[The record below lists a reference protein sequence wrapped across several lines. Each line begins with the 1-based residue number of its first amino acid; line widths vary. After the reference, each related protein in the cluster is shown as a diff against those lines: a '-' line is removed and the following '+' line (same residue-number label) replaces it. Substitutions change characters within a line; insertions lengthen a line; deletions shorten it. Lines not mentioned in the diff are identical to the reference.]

1 MLRAVTSLLLA
12 ACVLLPAAAYAQGGG
27 PVGNCKKWS
36 SQQNEQS
43 RVTVTEA
50 KPGEPA
56 AYKNRLA
63 GEVRIDCD
71 DMQLFAD
78 EIEWRDDEQTVSLK
92 GNVLFVEPGVRVMAD
107 HAIVNR
113 FTHLGTFFEASGY
126 AQISDK
132 PMEKSLFGGMEPD
145 MYFWGA
151 TLSKTGDRRYRL
163 VDGGFTSCVQATPRW
178 DMGGSTGTVTL
189 EKHVMLKNAVLHV
202 KDVPLFYLPVVYY
215 PINKEGRSTGILMP
229 NFGSSTV
236 GGFTLSNAF
245 FWAINRSQDAT
256 FFHDW
261 YKKTGQG
268 FGAEYR
274 YVESPGSN
282 GTATYSVIDEHEVTA
297 ANGNVTPARRSF
309 NIRGQANQELPHRFR
324 LISTVDYFN
333 DATTQQ
339 LYQQNIEDISQR
351 TRSVMATVSG
361 NVQRLQL
368 SGSFQQNDVYN
379 SGFNSLS
386 NAARRGYMP
395 RVSVGYAQKPIGH
408 SRVYFGAAG
417 EVAYLSRQDNLED
430 PTTNHSLWRFDGAP
444 QVRWPISTLPFLS
457 VTTQASWRFTEWL
470 ESIDLA
476 TGAQVASPLMR
487 QLVDFRT
494 SLTGPVFSRVY
505 QPNSG
510 YAEKIKHLIEPN
522 LTFQRTSTFDQ
533 ALRVVQ
539 NDGTDS
545 IVGGTTTITYGVT
558 NRLLARQK
566 AGATGVVREI
576 VRVDIGQSYY
586 SNAAAA
592 IYDPQYASVG
602 ATPPG
607 TFSPIQIV
615 VVGTPTTAISAQFRT
630 DIDSKF
636 KTPRSF
642 SATGTYTNRFTQV
655 SGGWSKRRVIPG
667 LPGYEDPRFA
677 DHFLNI
683 AASVKRADG
692 RFGGTYTFNYDI
704 LRSTWLQRRLIAY
717 YNSQCCGVQVDYST
731 ADISHLGLTNVNANR
746 HFTVSFTLAGLGS
759 FTSPM
764 GVFGR

>member
-1 MLRAVTSLLLA
+1 MLLA
-12 ACVLLPAAAYAQGGG
+12 VGILLPAAAYAQGGE
-27 PVGNCKKWS
+27 PLGNCKKNFS
-36 SQQNEQS
+36 VQQNEPLTH
-43 RVTVTEA
+43 VPVADT
-50 KPGEPA
+50 KPGEPV
-56 AYKNRLA
+56 AYKNRLS
-63 GEVRIDCD
+63 GDVRVDCD
-71 DMQLFAD
+71 DMQVFAD

-92 GNVLFVEPGVRVMAD
+92 GHVLFVEPGVRVYAD

-113 FTHLGTFFEASGY
+113 VTHLGTFFDASGY

-132 PMEKSLFGGMEPD
+132 PSEKSLFGGMEPD
-145 MYFWGA
+145 MYFWG
-151 TLSKTGDRRYRL
+151 TQLIKTGDRTYRL

-178 DMGGSTGTVTL
+178 DMGGSTGSVTL
-189 EKHVMLKNAVLHV
+189 EKHVLLKNAVLHV

-229 NFGSSTV
+229 NFGSSTI

-274 YVESPGSN
+274 YVESPGSS
-282 GTATYSVIDEHEVTA
+282 GSATYSVIDEHAVTDA
-297 ANGNVTPARRSF
+297 IGNTTPARRSYT
-309 NIRGQANQELPHRFR
+309 IRGQANQELPHRFR
-324 LISTVDYFN
+324 LISSVDYFN

-361 NVQRLQL
+361 NVDRLQI
-368 SGSFQQNDVYN
+368 SASFQQNDVYN
-379 SGFNSLS
+379 SGSNSLE
-386 NAARRGYMP
+386 NAARRGYLP
-395 RVSVGYAQKPIGH
+395 RLTIGYAQKAIGH
-408 SRVYFGAAG
+408 SRVYLGAAG
-417 EVAYLSRQDNLED
+417 EVAYLSRQDNLDD
-430 PTTNHSLWRFDGAP
+430 PTTNHSLWRLDGAP
-444 QVRWPISTLPFLS
+444 QVRWPISTLPYLS
-457 VTTQASWRFTEWL
+457 VTTPASWRVTEWF
-470 ESIDLA
+470 ESIDPA
-476 TGAQVASPLMR
+476 TGAQVSAPLTR
-487 QLVDFRT
+487 QLLDFRT

-505 QPNSG
+505 QPDSG

-522 LTFQRTSTFDQ
+522 FSFQRTSTFDE
-533 ALRVVQ
+533 LFKVVQ

-545 IVGGTTTITYGVT
+545 IIGGTTTITYGVT

-566 AGATGVVREI
+566 VGTTGVVREI

-602 ATPPG
+602 VTPPG
-607 TFSPIQIV
+607 TFSPIQVV
-615 VVGTPTTAISAQFRT
+615 VVGTPAPTLSAQFRT

-642 SATGTYTNRFTQV
+642 SATATYTSKIAQL
-655 SGGWSKRRVIPG
+655 SGGWQKRLVIPG
-667 LPGYEDPRFA
+667 LPGYDNPAFA

-683 AASVKRADG
+683 AAAVKRADG
-692 RFGGTYTFNYDI
+692 RYGGTYTFNYDI

-717 YNSQCCGVQVDYST
+717 YNSQCCGVQFDYST
-731 ADISHLGLTNVNANR
+731 ADISHLGLTNVNTNR
-746 HFTVSFTLAGLGS
+746 HISISFTLAGIGS
-759 FTSPM
+759 FVSPM